1 MADPMEGTQKEI
13 QAEIHEKLKLIKEN
27 LLVGR
32 GPEGRLAKISMLSDI
47 NDGLS
52 DVLLEFDTDLLDSQ
66 FNDESF

>member
-1 MADPMEGTQKEI
+1 MEGTQKEI